1 MLANIPAIPLA
12 CSLGDCL
19 HVLSSQN
26 MLVMVL
32 LAGGFDH
39 LMRSPGADFF
49 ALSLD
54 DILHEPQVAIT
65 KANTGAPGRRAGA
78 VSAVG
83 RFLLKTFGRG
93 EIGGGRLGG
102 WREIGLGKAGR
113 APSGRWLLAGPPRA
127 PASALPCVDCDRS
140 VPPRPPGLRQGP
152 TVCQATNSQRTSYR
166 HQPCAPH
173 RKIPRQRSMPAQ
185 VLQDLNSGIC
195 KRLCFMTP

>member
-1 MLANIPAIPLA
+1 MARRERVAEHLGLKIA
-12 CSLGDCL
+12 CSLGDGL

-32 LAGGFDH
+32 LASGFDH

-93 EIGGGRLGG
+93 EIAGGRLGG
-102 WREIGLGKAGR
+102 WRQIGWEGWEGAVWAVASCWTATG
-113 APSGRWLLAGPPRA
+113 SGFGF
-127 PASALPCVDCDRS
+127 ALC
-140 VPPRPPGLRQGP
+140 
-152 TVCQATNSQRTSYR
+152 
-166 HQPCAPH
+166 
-173 RKIPRQRSMPAQ
+173 
-185 VLQDLNSGIC
+185 
-195 KRLCFMTP
+195 